1 MRGPM
6 SGKLAAAIVAA
17 CACLAIASPLASA
30 NSSGGA
36 APGPIETSDAKL
48 NPDGT
53 ATPPA
58 DAPAEVVAA
67 INAANEIE
75 DMPYKYGGG
84 HKEGFEDNGYD
95 CSGSVSYALHA
106 AGLLDSP
113 LDSSSLMKWGD
124 RGRGS
129 WITVYT
135 NPGHAYAV
143 IAGLRWDT
151 SMTDGDGPGWSDEM
165 RPARGFKKR
174 NWNGL

>member
-1 MRGPM
+1 M
-6 SGKLAAAIVAA
+6 LAGLA
-17 CACLAIASPLASA
+17 CIAIAAPAASA
-30 NSSGGA
+30 NSSGA
-36 APGPIETSDAKL
+36 TEPGPMPTAKATL

-58 DAPAEVVAA
+58 GAPPEVVAA
-67 INAANEIE
+67 IEAANEIE
-75 DMPYKYGGG
+75 DMPYEYGGG
-84 HKEGFEDNGYD
+84 HNEDFTDNGYD
-95 CSGSVSYALHA
+95 CSGAISYALHA
-106 AGLLDSP
+106 AGILDSP
-113 LDSSSLMKWGD
+113 LDSSSFMKWGE

-151 SMTDGDGPGWSDEM
+151 SLTPGDGPGWSEEM
-165 RPARGFKKR
+165 RSAKGFKKR

>member
-1 MRGPM
+1 MAGTAPI
-6 SGKLAAAIVAA
+6 AA
-17 CACLAIASPLASA
+17 A
-30 NSSGGA
+30 NSSGA
-36 APGPIETSDAKL
+36 TTPGPMPTSHATL
-48 NPDGT
+48 NADGT
-53 ATPPA
+53 ATPPS
-58 DAPAEVVAA
+58 DAPPEVVAA
-67 INAANEIE
+67 IEAANEIE
-75 DMPYKYGGG
+75 DLPYEYGGG

-95 CSGSVSYALHA
+95 CSGAVSFALHA

-113 LDSSSLMKWGD
+113 LDSGSLMKWGD

-151 SMTDGDGPGWSDEM
+151 SMTPGNGPGWSEEM